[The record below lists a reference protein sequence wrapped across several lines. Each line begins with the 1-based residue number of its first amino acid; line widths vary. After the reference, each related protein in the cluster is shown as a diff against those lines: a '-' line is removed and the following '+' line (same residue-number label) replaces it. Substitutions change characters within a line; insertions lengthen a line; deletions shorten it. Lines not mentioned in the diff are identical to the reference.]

1 MRPVT
6 ASNRLL
12 AAVGTILVADLVMS
26 LDNVIAVAAVAKG
39 DVWLILFG
47 LGISI
52 PMVVV
57 GSQIIMPLIKRF
69 PVLVY
74 AGGGMLGY
82 IGGEMA
88 LDDPVIEP
96 WIAANAS
103 GLAPLVPFVGFA
115 AVVAAGLLLVRRR
128 ERTAQH

>member
-1 MRPVT
+1 M
-6 ASNRLL
+6 
-12 AAVGTILVADLVMS
+12 
-26 LDNVIAVAAVAKG
+26 AVAAAARG
-39 DVWLILFG
+39 DVWLIVFG
-47 LGISI
+47 LAISI
-52 PMVVV
+52 PIVVV

-69 PVLVY
+69 PALVY

-103 GLAPLVPFVGFA
+103 DLAPLVPFVGLA
-115 AVVAAGLLLVRRR
+115 AVVAAGRVLARRR
-128 ERTAQH
+128 ERATQH